1 MKNRLQVLAMACI
14 VALAAGCGQGQPVPE
29 GEETRPAVPSAT
41 PETVA
46 TGLVDALARGDAAS
60 AVKDFDST
68 MKSGLPPAQLEQLWN
83 GLVGQYG
90 TFKNRAGARTQKVQ
104 GLDAVFVTC
113 EFERGSVDLQVTVNS
128 TMQVC
133 GLFVRPPGLQL

>member
-1 MKNRLQVLAMACI
+1 
-14 VALAAGCGQGQPVPE
+14 
-29 GEETRPAVPSAT
+29 
-41 PETVA
+41 
-46 TGLVDALARGDAAS
+46 
-60 AVKDFDST
+60 

-90 TFKNRAGARTQKVQ
+90 TFKNRAGTRTQKVQ

-113 EFERGSVDLQVTVNS
+113 EFERGAVDLQVTVNS